1 MKPLKFKALL
11 KTTIWGG
18 EEVTKLKNLTDAPR
32 QVGESWE
39 ISGVPG
45 NETPVCCGPEQG
57 STLEQLI
64 EKHGAELV
72 GKKNLERYGTTF
84 PLLIKF
90 ISAAQD
96 LSIQVHPD
104 DAMAQR
110 MGHPYGR
117 SEEHTSELQSQR

>member
-1 MKPLKFKALL
+1 MSPLKFKALL

-18 EEVTKLKNLTDAPR
+18 EEVTKLKKLTDAPR

-45 NETPVCCGPEQG
+45 NETPVCGGPEEG
-57 STLEQLI
+57 CTLEELI
-64 EKHGAELV
+64 KKYGAALV

-90 ISAAQD
+90 ISADQTLHCFIPLK
-96 LSIQVHPD
+96 LSILCFLSFWSCFHPC
-104 DAMAQR
+104 
-110 MGHPYGR
+110 
-117 SEEHTSELQSQR
+117 

>member
-57 STLEQLI
+57 STPEQLTDN
-64 EKHGAELV
+64 HGAELV
-72 GKKNLERYGTTF
+72 DKNTINPLGQTSPTHISLF
-84 PLLIKF
+84 PT
-90 ISAAQD
+90 
-96 LSIQVHPD
+96 LS
-104 DAMAQR
+104 R
-110 MGHPYGR
+110 
-117 SEEHTSELQSQR
+117 L

>member
-18 EEVTKLKNLTDAPR
+18 EEVTKLKHLTDAPR

-45 NETPVCCGPEQG
+45 NETLVCCGPEQG

-110 MGHPYGR
+110 MGHPYIFI
-117 SEEHTSELQSQR
+117 